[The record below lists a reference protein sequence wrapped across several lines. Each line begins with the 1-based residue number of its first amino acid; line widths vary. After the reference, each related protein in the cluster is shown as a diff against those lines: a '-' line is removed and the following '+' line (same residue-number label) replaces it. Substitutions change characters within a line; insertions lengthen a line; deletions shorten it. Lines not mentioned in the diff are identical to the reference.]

1 MRARKIL
8 MTVFIIFSLIILS
21 EGAFI
26 LFYSNYSNKSFTN
39 KTRSPSPSSPSPSP
53 PLTLEPNEGPTTIIE
68 NILRD
73 SIFHSMVK
81 NGIVESSI
89 IINKIKTKLIS
100 VEKKDN
106 PELLFITIKNGDE
119 KVTYVYN
126 KIYFDRISVFS
137 NNKKINIE
145 DLKTGDDIE
154 MVFEFD
160 GLAPPDSDIRSLKI
174 RKL

>member
-39 KTRSPSPSSPSPSP
+39 KTRSPSPSP
-53 PLTLEPNEGPTTIIE
+53 PLTLDPNEAPTTITE
-68 NILRD
+68 AMLSDR
-73 SIFHSMVK
+73 IFQSMIK
-81 NGIVESSI
+81 NGIVESSVV
-89 IINKIKTKLIS
+89 INKIKTKLIS

-106 PELLFITIKNGDE
+106 PEVLFITIKNGDE

-160 GLAPPDSDIRSLKI
+160 SLAPPGSDIRSLKI
-174 RKL
+174 TKL